1 MTNKSDIIYGPYTIM
16 LRPHQSITLLE
27 LSGDVPKREGVIKTL
42 CLELGPSTMRD
53 KFVVET
59 SDHAKLNLSVT
70 YKWKFLVNKE
80 SIEDGNKMFLIR
92 DFVGDACKQMASR
105 IRGYVSTIAYKAFS
119 ESYQQLI

>member
-16 LRPHQSITLLE
+16 LRPNQSITLLT